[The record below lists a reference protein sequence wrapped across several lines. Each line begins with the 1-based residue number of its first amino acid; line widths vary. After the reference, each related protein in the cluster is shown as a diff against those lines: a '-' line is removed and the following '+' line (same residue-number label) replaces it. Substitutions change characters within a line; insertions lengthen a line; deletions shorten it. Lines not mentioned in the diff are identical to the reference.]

1 MQEDTRVHKGGI
13 SHGGR
18 DRRSKLLWLAVFC
31 LLCGLRAIQFILNKK
46 KKKKKQ
52 LFLISKFDMKNRKK
66 FGGRHQMLILFDC
79 CWVVNTVTVQ
89 AQ

>member
-1 MQEDTRVHKGGI
+1 MFTRGGYPT
-13 SHGGR
+13 GGR

-31 LLCGLRAIQFILNKK
+31 LLFGLRAIQFVFQKK
-46 KKKKKQ
+46 ERKK

-66 FGGRHQMLILFDC
+66 FGGKQQMLILFDC
-79 CWVVNTVTVQ
+79 CWVVRTVTVQ